1 MRRWNGWGEESTVVE
16 LPDSARGFL
25 AELVG
30 QGARLPDASLE
41 AALAKVPASRLE
53 ADPRYSI
60 DPRERLLHA
69 RGQSLPDWLAMRE
82 GDFGVYPDAVAY
94 PETAEQIRELLA
106 LADSR
111 DLQLI
116 PYGGGTSVAGHI
128 NPQASRRPVLT
139 VSLERMNRL
148 LDLDRESLVATFG
161 PGAAGPQVESQ
172 LRALGYTLGHF
183 PQSWELSTLGGWVA
197 SRSSGQQSLRYG
209 RIEQLFAGGTLET
222 FAGPLEI
229 ATFPASAAGP
239 DLRELVLGSEGRF
252 GIISSVKVRVSP
264 LAEDERFY
272 SVFLP
277 NWQQALQATRE
288 LAQARV
294 PLSMLRLSNAVETMT
309 QLALAGHPGQIA
321 WLEKYLALRG
331 AGEGKCM
338 LTFGVTG
345 NRRQNGLSLSQ
356 AKALLKRFGGV
367 FTGTLLGASGR
378 RTASA
383 SPTCARPCGRR
394 ATPWTPW
401 RPPPTGATSTACC
414 RRSRPACAMAWPPRA
429 RGSMCSPTS
438 RMSMARGRASIPPTC
453 SVRPRA
459 MRRRWS
465 AGSVSSMRPARRSST
480 IAAPSATSMASART
494 THPTCPARRANWAS
508 PRCVPWPVTSIRP
521 GGSTAAPCCRTERN
535 DFSLE
540 RGVASP
546 PPAGAGGAGVG
557 PDRGRRRH
565 QRCRHPPRS
574 ARRGWRC
581 LLLEQRDFA
590 WGTSSRSSK
599 MVHGGLRYIAK
610 GQWRLTRDSVRER
623 QRLLGEA
630 PGLVEPLSFVMA
642 HYRGGFPGP
651 RLFGGLLS
659 VYDALAGR
667 RNHRFYDAA
676 ALRYLAPGLKE
687 QRLLGG
693 TRFFDAVTDDAR
705 LVLRVLAE
713 ARHDGGEAF
722 NGMRV
727 RELLREG
734 GQVVGLR
741 AEDRESG
748 ELLDFRCRALAVA
761 TGAWADELRQPGG
774 SEHIRP
780 LRGSHLLLPAWRLP
794 VAHAFSFMHAT
805 DRRPVFVFPWE
816 GATVVGTTDLDHRD
830 GLGED
835 ARISR
840 AELDYLLAACAQQF
854 PAAAIEACDVLS
866 TWAGVRPVVS
876 SGDDSGKPS
885 DEKREHVLWREPG
898 CVTLAG
904 GKLTTFR
911 PLAVEVLQACAP
923 LLGRTVTDD
932 GAAVFDACE
941 GPLIDGLGSGQ
952 RRRLAGRYGRDLVRL
967 KRLVDTLGTDCVG
980 ASETLWAELAF
991 AAEAEMVLHL
1001 DDLLLRRTRLGLLLP
1016 GGGAAYLPRIR
1027 ALCQA
1032 RLGWDD
1038 PRWEREQ
1045 QAYLDL
1051 WRRHYSLPV

>member
-1 MRRWNGWGEESTVVE
+1 MTSAWNEEWRR
-16 LPDSARGFL
+16 R
-25 AELVG
+25 
-30 QGARLPDASLE
+30 RLPV
-41 AALAKVPASRLE
+41 LA
-53 ADPRYSI
+53 
-60 DPRERLLHA
+60 
-69 RGQSLPDWLAMRE
+69 GQEW
-82 GDFGVYPDAVAY
+82 
-94 PETAEQIRELLA
+94 
-106 LADSR
+106 
-111 DLQLI
+111 DLI
-116 PYGGGTSVAGHI
+116 VVGGGISGAGI
-128 NPQASRRPVLT
+128 
-139 VSLERMNRL
+139 
-148 LDLDRESLVATFG
+148 
-161 PGAAGPQVESQ
+161 
-172 LRALGYTLGHF
+172 
-183 PQSWELSTLGGWVA
+183 
-197 SRSSGQQSLRYG
+197 
-209 RIEQLFAGGTLET
+209 
-222 FAGPLEI
+222 
-229 ATFPASAAGP
+229 
-239 DLRELVLGSEGRF
+239 LRE
-252 GIISSVKVRVSP
+252 
-264 LAEDERFY
+264 A
-272 SVFLP
+272 
-277 NWQQALQATRE
+277 
-288 LAQARV
+288 
-294 PLSMLRLSNAVETMT
+294 
-309 QLALAGHPGQIA
+309 
-321 WLEKYLALRG
+321 
-331 AGEGKCM
+331 
-338 LTFGVTG
+338 
-345 NRRQNGLSLSQ
+345 
-356 AKALLKRFGGV
+356 
-367 FTGTLLGASGR
+367 
-378 RTASA
+378 
-383 SPTCARPCGRR
+383 
-394 ATPWTPW
+394 
-401 RPPPTGATSTACC
+401 
-414 RRSRPACAMAWPPRA
+414 
-429 RGSMCSPTS
+429 
-438 RMSMARGRASIPPTC
+438 
-453 SVRPRA
+453 
-459 MRRRWS
+459 
-465 AGSVSSMRPARRSST
+465 
-480 IAAPSATSMASART
+480 
-494 THPTCPARRANWAS
+494 
-508 PRCVPWPVTSIRP
+508 
-521 GGSTAAPCCRTERN
+521 
-535 DFSLE
+535 
-540 RGVASP
+540 
-546 PPAGAGGAGVG
+546 
-557 PDRGRRRH
+557 
-565 QRCRHPPRS
+565 

-748 ELLDFRCRALAVA
+748 ELFDFRCRALALA

-854 PAAAIEACDVLS
+854 PAAAIEARDVLS

-911 PLAVEVLQACAP
+911 PLAVEVLQACAA

-932 GAAVFDACE
+932 GAAVFGACE

-991 AAEAEMVLHL
+991 ASEAEMVLHL